1 MSGQVN
7 TGLSVKDLETFRDDH
22 GTSRHTCRLRSCPH
36 ATLGFKSE
44 ELRIEHESSH
54 VRKNL
59 FPCIDPSCYYPPF
72 LTAQALKA
80 HTKKY
85 HGAPIPRTTIR
96 RPSSRNSTPRSRISP
111 PIKQLPRNTSS
122 VPEQA
127 LEETVSLLDILRNRE
142 TQRLADQSELRPWLQ
157 KTDSSWVEKLT
168 QGPHFGDFENDYDG
182 TPSQL
187 FSTLATSAVSKK
199 PESRAS
205 ALSFLLNDD
214 PAPSPPAAPKKA
226 NEAPGGMKR
235 SNEPT
240 YRLPDQVIQRD
251 ESKAFSS
258 SVASIYQN
266 EETEGVAWDDFFPL
280 QSVSQDW
287 EADLARW
294 AEPPSQTFRAS
305 QSNFLHPAGHSIDS
319 EPRQVSSNPHYP
331 SFGNI
336 DWQIEPPDRGS
347 FTCIFSRCYTS

>member
-7 TGLSVKDLETFRDDH
+7 TGLSVQDLETFRDDH

-54 VRKNL
+54 VRKKL

-96 RPSSRNSTPRSRISP
+96 RPSSRTSTPRSRISP
-111 PIKQLPRNTSS
+111 PIKQLSRNTSS
-122 VPEQA
+122 IPEQT

-142 TQRLADQSELRPWLQ
+142 MD
-157 KTDSSWVEKLT
+157 
-168 QGPHFGDFENDYDG
+168 
-182 TPSQL
+182 
-187 FSTLATSAVSKK
+187 
-199 PESRAS
+199 
-205 ALSFLLNDD
+205 
-214 PAPSPPAAPKKA
+214 
-226 NEAPGGMKR
+226 EAPGGMKR
-235 SNEPT
+235 SNEPP
-240 YRLPDQVIQRD
+240 YRLPNQVIQSD

-258 SVASIYQN
+258 SAASIFQN
-266 EETEGVAWDDFFPL
+266 EETEGVAWDNFLPIP
-280 QSVSQDW
+280 SVSQGW

-294 AEPPSQTFRAS
+294 TEPSTQTFRAS
-305 QSNFLHPAGHSIDS
+305 QSNFVHPAGHDIDS

-347 FTCIFSRCYTS
+347 FTCLFSRCYTS